1 MKRSIAFLLLAF
13 AAASAQAGSFG
24 GPPPFTNGSPL
35 QSGVNGA
42 YQASARGSNLSGII
56 TFAYSGGVQTT
67 TASQN
72 KWVIF
77 YQGEIFAGFTDAAIN
92 DGNISGVLETS
103 ALGPKTRTTSGN
115 TTTSS
120 NSTDSLSI
128 VVVAPGTPAFTSNS
142 SGTSSSTSTSSTSN
156 TLAALANPSGYFDA
170 KLNNNS
176 PTVSFKG
183 SGVLSGV
190 FTNTNVNSSSSSS
203 NTTSSSDSSL
213 TGVTIQSGP
222 TATSSSSTTTGVT
235 TPTIDASFKV
245 KGVRANTG
253 T

>member
-1 MKRSIAFLLLAF
+1 M
-13 AAASAQAGSFG
+13 
-24 GPPPFTNGSPL
+24 
-35 QSGVNGA
+35 
-42 YQASARGSNLSGII
+42 SGII
-56 TFAYSGGVQTT
+56 TFAYSAGVQTT

-77 YQGEIFAGFTDAAIN
+77 YQGEVFAGFTDAAIN

-103 ALGPKTRTTSGN
+103 AITPKTRTNSNNSTTSG
-115 TTTSS
+115 
-120 NSTDSLSI
+120 NSTDSLSV
-128 VVVAPGTPAFTSNS
+128 VVVAPGTPSTITSNFTSTTTSNS
-142 SGTSSSTSTSSTSN
+142 NASN

-176 PTVSFKG
+176 PTGSFKG

-190 FTNTNVNSSSSSS
+190 FTNTNVNGSSTSSNSTSSSS
-203 NTTSSSDSSL
+203 NTL
-213 TGVTIQSGP
+213 NGVTTQSGP
-222 TATSSSSTTTGVT
+222 TATDSSSTTTGVT

-245 KGVRANTG
+245 KGVRAQTG

>member
-1 MKRSIAFLLLAF
+1 MKRTFAFLLVAF

-77 YQGEIFAGFTDAAIN
+77 YQGEVFAGFTDAAIN

-103 ALGPKTRTTSGN
+103 TLTPKTRTSSNNSTTSG
-115 TTTSS
+115 
-120 NSTDSLSI
+120 NSTDSLSV
-128 VVVAPGTPAFTSNS
+128 VVVAPGTPSTFTSNF
-142 SGTSSSTSTSSTSN
+142 TSTTTSNSNASN

-176 PTVSFKG
+176 PTGSFKG

-190 FTNTNVNSSSSSS
+190 FTNTNVNGSSLSSNSTSGSS
-203 NTTSSSDSSL
+203 NTL
-213 TGVTIQSGP
+213 NGVTTTSGP
-222 TATSSSSTTTGVT
+222 TATGSSSTTTGVT